1 MSKKQRFIVFWM
13 YLLFSQ
19 EIETSTKIDK
29 KMYVIVNKKTL
40 VNICKIIVK
49 EKRKQYL

>member
-1 MSKKQRFIVFWM
+1 MSKKQRFFVFWM

-29 KMYVIVNKKTL
+29 KCMSYLT
-40 VNICKIIVK
+40 
-49 EKRKQYL
+49 EKH

>member
-1 MSKKQRFIVFWM
+1 MSKKQRFFVFWM

-29 KMYVIVNKKTL
+29 KCMS
-40 VNICKIIVK
+40 
-49 EKRKQYL
+49 